1 MKSSQIVKNSNLFVF
16 VQVYRKDF
24 KMAKAE
30 RKSMIKVR
38 GGFSEDMGFNPC
50 NTQPQTSE
58 FDNRTRTFISN
69 RLYDF
74 LQITFEHE
82 TEMRNLRYGSSNQNL
97 STVFCKDLI
106 QNVFTD
112 NNHLPVGHQ
121 YNWENLYSRIEKV
134 IMEAPYNEVLDLL
147 WYICYWLSIATHKC
161 FNIFQKWFNDLFEKE
176 YVGYR
181 FVAGKIVPITDKIE
195 MQEIEVA
202 CQTPFEG
209 ARIQLQKALGFLSN
223 REHPDYKNCVKESI
237 SAVESVC
244 ETIVGSDNGATLGKA
259 VKHLEEHGLKIH
271 SSLREGISKL
281 YGYACDQ
288 GGVRHGEGEVESTV
302 TFEEAKL
309 MMVTCS
315 AIVNYLVS
323 EYGKYGAENA

>member
-1 MKSSQIVKNSNLFVF
+1 MERNK
-16 VQVYRKDF
+16 
-24 KMAKAE
+24 

-38 GGFSEDMGFNPC
+38 GGFSEKIGLSTCTIKM
-50 NTQPQTSE
+50 QTNE
-58 FDNRTRTFISN
+58 FDDRTRTLIGN
-69 RLYDF
+69 HLYDVLSVVF
-74 LQITFEHE
+74 SYASTIGISRYLNPSRQSPLQA
-82 TEMRNLRYGSSNQNL
+82 MSSD
-97 STVFCKDLI
+97 FCKDVLSEVL
-106 QNVFTD
+106 NVSV
-112 NNHLPVGHQ
+112 HLPSNKF
-121 YNWENLYSRIEKV
+121 YNWEVNYDRFAEIISS
-134 IMEAPYNEVLDLL
+134 APYNEVLDFL
-147 WYICYWLSIATHKC
+147 WYVCHWIATHTTSTSFVHEIYNG
-161 FNIFQKWFNDLFEKE
+161 FNQLFEKE

-181 FVAGKIVPITDKIE
+181 FVAGEITPITNSLEI
-195 MQEIEVA
+195 QEIEQA
-202 CQTPFEG
+202 CQIPFEG
-209 ARIQLQKALGFLSN
+209 AHVQLQKALGFLSD
-223 REHPDYKNCVKESI
+223 REHPDYKNSIKESI

-244 ETIVGSDNGATLGKA
+244 ETIVGSENGATLGKA

-323 EYGKYGAENA
+323 EYGKHGAENA

>member
-1 MKSSQIVKNSNLFVF
+1 ML
-16 VQVYRKDF
+16 
-24 KMAKAE
+24 E
-30 RKSMIKVR
+30 
-38 GGFSEDMGFNPC
+38 
-50 NTQPQTSE
+50 
-58 FDNRTRTFISN
+58 
-69 RLYDF
+69 
-74 LQITFEHE
+74 
-82 TEMRNLRYGSSNQNL
+82 
-97 STVFCKDLI
+97 
-106 QNVFTD
+106 
-112 NNHLPVGHQ
+112 
-121 YNWENLYSRIEKV
+121 
-134 IMEAPYNEVLDLL
+134 
-147 WYICYWLSIATHKC
+147 YICNWLSAKTYSC
-161 FNIFQKWFNDLFEKE
+161 SEQFQKSFNSLFQQE

-195 MQEIEVA
+195 MQEIEEA

-209 ARIQLQKALGFLSN
+209 ARIQLQKALGFLSD

-323 EYGKYGAENA
+323 EYGKHGAENA

>member
-1 MKSSQIVKNSNLFVF
+1 M
-16 VQVYRKDF
+16 D
-24 KMAKAE
+24 KAE

-69 RLYDF
+69 KLYDF

-82 TEMRNLRYGSSNQNL
+82 TEMRNLHYGSSDQNL

-195 MQEIEVA
+195 MQEIEEA

-209 ARIQLQKALGFLSN
+209 ARIQLQKALGFLSD

-315 AIVNYLVS
+315 AIVNYLVP
-323 EYGKYGAENA
+323 EYGKYGAEHA